1 MFLGIWGKGFGG
13 SVCVCEDPGGGLTD
27 DLVLGHSLGLPP
39 VFWTVEAHGD
49 RGFHEGLVERGE
61 LTAGREVT
69 PFNQLFVWTL
79 A

>member
-1 MFLGIWGKGFGG
+1 MIWSWVIPWAFHRG
-13 SVCVCEDPGGGLTD
+13 
-27 DLVLGHSLGLPP
+27 
-39 VFWTVEAHGD
+39 FWTVEAHGD